1 MAEITARVSL
11 RDEQVQVQAFL
22 WRYYCT
28 RIFLFVGADEQPG
41 GGQGEKLKN
50 ANWEIICQKESEPL
64 EWSALLKKAKQSK
77 KSFF

>member
-1 MAEITARVSL
+1 MKKITSASFFVER
-11 RDEQVQVQAFL
+11 
-22 WRYYCT
+22 YCT

-50 ANWEIICQKESEPL
+50 ANREIICQKQSVPL

-77 KSFF
+77 K